1 MGRERQPAYLPN
13 AYIVRKETERKE
25 MTGKAQT
32 SAEEQLAFAENLV
45 DDIEATGDVEGLNA
59 SILLDSMAI
68 LGYVLVEAKDEN
80 YASLA
85 FMKTLA

>member
-1 MGRERQPAYLPN
+1 VGN
-13 AYIVRKETERKE
+13 ETERKE
-25 MTGKAQT
+25 MTDKAQT

-45 DDIEATGDVEGLNA
+45 DDIELTGDVEGLNV
-59 SILLDSMAI
+59 SILLDSMAV